1 MSQVQTLLSGVTV
14 ANGETLD
21 WGARTYV
28 MGIINVTPD
37 SFSGDGLSGDVD
49 AVVDRALL
57 LQEDGADILD
67 MGASSSRPGHQD
79 VPLDEELA
87 RLMPALEA
95 VVARV
100 KLPISVDTYKAE
112 AARRAVE
119 AGAVIINDIWGLTVE
134 PGLAQVAA
142 DSGAGLVLMHNQKG
156 ARYRNLLPDI
166 TSSLQRSVNTAVE
179 SGVPPG
185 NIIVDPGIGFGKTP
199 DHNLEVLARLNE
211 LRSLGSHILI
221 GWSRKSTLG
230 LLLDLPVDQR
240 IEGTAAT
247 VTLAIS
253 GGADIVRV
261 HDVKEMVRV
270 C

>member
-49 AVVDRALL
+49 AVVDRPLL
-57 LQEDGADILD
+57 LQEEGADILD

-100 KLPISVDTYKAE
+100 KLPIS
-112 AARRAVE
+112 AVSYTH
-119 AGAVIINDIWGLTVE
+119 LTL
-134 PGLAQVAA
+134 PTIL
-142 DSGAGLVLMHNQKG
+142 LV
-156 ARYRNLLPDI
+156 
-166 TSSLQRSVNTAVE
+166 
-179 SGVPPG
+179 
-185 NIIVDPGIGFGKTP
+185 
-199 DHNLEVLARLNE
+199 
-211 LRSLGSHILI
+211 
-221 GWSRKSTLG
+221 
-230 LLLDLPVDQR
+230 
-240 IEGTAAT
+240 
-247 VTLAIS
+247 
-253 GGADIVRV
+253 
-261 HDVKEMVRV
+261 
-270 C
+270 